1 MKNFIF
7 TAEPESIEMHD
18 SFKGIVRFGVSDVSG
33 LMDAVAEAMN
43 FPKYFGENWNAL
55 SDCLRD
61 FNWIEETNILIV
73 HKEVPNLENEQLS
86 VYIDIL
92 KDSVSDWTQEDEH
105 ELFVVF
111 PVSSEKRILNLI

>member
-61 FNWIEETNILIV
+61 FNLIEETNILIV